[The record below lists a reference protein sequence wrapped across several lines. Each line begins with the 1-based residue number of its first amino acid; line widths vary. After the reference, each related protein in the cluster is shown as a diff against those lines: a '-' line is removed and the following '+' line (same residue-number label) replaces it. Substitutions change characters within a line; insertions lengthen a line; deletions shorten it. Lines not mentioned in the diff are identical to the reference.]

1 MLIFTRK
8 QIIFFALLF
17 CAVAG
22 YWYFSDNKRT
32 SKSTYKIRAVERGD
46 IIQTISAN
54 GTVTPV
60 VVVNVGTQVSGTV
73 LRLFADHNDQVQTN
87 QILAELDPALLKA
100 QFQQAKANL
109 NNAHVG
115 LRMAESK
122 LKRQRLLN
130 QQGFISPE
138 ALEIAEQEVEAA
150 RAQVSINKAQVTRDE
165 ANLNYTVIR
174 SPISGVVIA
183 RDVDIGQ
190 TVAASFQ
197 TPTLFKIAKDLRQMQ
212 INISVAEADIGQ
224 LHVDQVIQFTVDAF
238 PNRKFKGLVKQVRLN
253 PTIQENVV
261 TYNVVAMV
269 DNEDGTL
276 LPGMTAN
283 IHFVVTQRKEVLR
296 VPNAALRF
304 QPKGSE
310 EAEKS
315 NKPTSS
321 NSSRVYRLMQ
331 EQAEAVSITTGI
343 TDGNFTEIIS
353 GEIAEGDS
361 IIISEIVDKKEAE
374 SKFKLRVFLMT
385 SIAMNNSID
394 SLIRIEHLGKSYS
407 LQDAHGQTITNPVL
421 FDVNLSIRYGEFVAI
436 MGQSGSGKS
445 TLMNILGC
453 LDTPSEGSYWL
464 AGEDISTLSNDQ
476 LAHIRNQRIGF
487 VFQGFNLLKRMTA
500 LDNVAM
506 PLLYAGIHRAQS
518 RKLALE
524 QLCRTGLEKFSQ
536 HQPNQLSGGQQQR
549 VAISRALI
557 NNPPL
562 ILADEPT
569 GNLDSQTS
577 QEIMQLFQKLNQ
589 EQGMTIVLV
598 THEDDIAAY
607 AKRLIILKDGRVI
620 VDKNNI

>member
-46 IIQTISAN
+46 IIQMISAN

-73 LRLFADHNDQVQTN
+73 LRLYADHNDQVQTN

-304 QPKGSE
+304 QPKGLE
-310 EAEKS
+310 ETEKN
-315 NKPTSS
+315 NKPAAS
-321 NSSRVYRLMQ
+321 NSSRVFRLKQ
-331 EQAEAVSITTGI
+331 ENAEAVTITTGI

-361 IIISEIVDKKEAE
+361 VIISEVVDKKEAE
-374 SKFKLRVFLMT
+374 SKFKLRVF
-385 SIAMNNSID
+385 
-394 SLIRIEHLGKSYS
+394 
-407 LQDAHGQTITNPVL
+407 
-421 FDVNLSIRYGEFVAI
+421 
-436 MGQSGSGKS
+436 
-445 TLMNILGC
+445 
-453 LDTPSEGSYWL
+453 
-464 AGEDISTLSNDQ
+464 
-476 LAHIRNQRIGF
+476 
-487 VFQGFNLLKRMTA
+487 
-500 LDNVAM
+500 
-506 PLLYAGIHRAQS
+506 
-518 RKLALE
+518 
-524 QLCRTGLEKFSQ
+524 
-536 HQPNQLSGGQQQR
+536 
-549 VAISRALI
+549 
-557 NNPPL
+557 
-562 ILADEPT
+562 
-569 GNLDSQTS
+569 
-577 QEIMQLFQKLNQ
+577 
-589 EQGMTIVLV
+589 
-598 THEDDIAAY
+598 
-607 AKRLIILKDGRVI
+607 
-620 VDKNNI
+620 

>member
-1 MLIFTRK
+1 MLTITRK
-8 QIIFFALLF
+8 QIILLVLFFSAL
-17 CAVAG
+17 AG
-22 YWYFSDNKRT
+22 YWYFTDSKKVGKSIYKTRT
-32 SKSTYKIRAVERGD
+32 VERGD
-46 IIQTISAN
+46 VTQTISAN

-73 LRLFADHNDQVQTN
+73 LRLYADHNDQVQTN

-109 NNAHVG
+109 NNAQVG

-238 PNRKFKGLVKQVRLN
+238 PTRKFNGTVKQVRLN

-283 IHFVVTQRKEVLR
+283 IHFVVTQRKAVLR

-321 NSSRVYRLMQ
+321 STSRVYRLMQ

-343 TDGNFTEIIS
+343 TDGNFTEIIN
-353 GEIAEGDS
+353 GEIAEGDVV
-361 IIISEIVDKKEAE
+361 IISEIVDKKEAE
-374 SKFKLRVFLMT
+374 SKFKLRVF
-385 SIAMNNSID
+385 
-394 SLIRIEHLGKSYS
+394 
-407 LQDAHGQTITNPVL
+407 
-421 FDVNLSIRYGEFVAI
+421 
-436 MGQSGSGKS
+436 
-445 TLMNILGC
+445 
-453 LDTPSEGSYWL
+453 
-464 AGEDISTLSNDQ
+464 
-476 LAHIRNQRIGF
+476 
-487 VFQGFNLLKRMTA
+487 
-500 LDNVAM
+500 
-506 PLLYAGIHRAQS
+506 
-518 RKLALE
+518 
-524 QLCRTGLEKFSQ
+524 
-536 HQPNQLSGGQQQR
+536 
-549 VAISRALI
+549 
-557 NNPPL
+557 
-562 ILADEPT
+562 
-569 GNLDSQTS
+569 
-577 QEIMQLFQKLNQ
+577 
-589 EQGMTIVLV
+589 
-598 THEDDIAAY
+598 
-607 AKRLIILKDGRVI
+607 
-620 VDKNNI
+620 